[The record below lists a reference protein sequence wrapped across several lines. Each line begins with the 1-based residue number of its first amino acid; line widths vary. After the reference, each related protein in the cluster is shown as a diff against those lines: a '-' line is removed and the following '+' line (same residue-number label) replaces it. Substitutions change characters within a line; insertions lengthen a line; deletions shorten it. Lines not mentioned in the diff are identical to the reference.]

1 VSRVS
6 HSTMAAALKMGGAI
20 LAASLDA
27 APAGPPIIARAAPVS
42 PNARPIIM
50 RAIDWR
56 LREPRFGIPRKEGMA
71 LFGHEL
77 TRQLAIE
84 TAGELQTFLDGGR
97 RLITADSI
105 AIRMIALALLSHPV
119 DGPALKVRLPPG
131 RYQKRRREPTPA
143 ELEGLKRGNE
153 RRREEAQKRR
163 AAADNSRPRSK
174 RADGVPA

>member
-1 VSRVS
+1 
-6 HSTMAAALKMGGAI
+6 MAAALKMGGAI

-27 APAGPPIIARAAPVS
+27 AAAGPPIIAQAAPVS

-56 LREPRFGIPRKEGMA
+56 LHEPRFGIPRKEGMA

-84 TAGELQTFLDGGR
+84 NAGELQTFLDGGR

-119 DGPALKVRLPPG
+119 DGPTLKVRLPPG
-131 RYQKRRREPTPA
+131 RYQKRPRPRTPQ
-143 ELEGLKRGNE
+143 ELEGLRAGNE
-153 RRREEAQKRR
+153 RRAEEARR
-163 AAADNSRPRSK
+163 RREAKTAAR
-174 RADGVPA
+174 V